1 MRDKVEDRGKRY
13 DPIEGHLI
21 RKALPCT
28 DFGAQ

>member
-21 RKALPCT
+21 RKALPYT
-28 DFGAQ
+28 ET